1 MNNQSVILE
10 LREQDTPDAFR
21 IDNGNWETVLNQDVD
36 INDGDSIMIQQTF
49 LDTVAFPEG
58 TIVIPNNLSL
68 RFQNYIYNNKWC
80 GGGLQGDPAANPNIF
95 GQFPMFYARKLV
107 GGIWLDIHSHRLSN

>member
-10 LREQDTPDAFR
+10 LREQDTKDGLSIA
-21 IDNGNWETVLNQDVD
+21 NGDWETVLNQDVD

-58 TIVIPNNLSL
+58 TITIPNDLSL
-68 RFQNYIYNNKWC
+68 RFQNYIYNNKWT
-80 GGGLQGDPAANPNIF
+80 GGG
-95 GQFPMFYARKLV
+95 
-107 GGIWLDIHSHRLSN
+107 